1 MQAHVRVLR
10 HSGTVLLYCS
20 AICGLRLKAMY
31 GEWRG
36 GGAGSLRSIGPRRRG
51 STGWCGS
58 FSLTAPTPPIRTTTG
73 AAQCASLGHAHHS
86 VTDSDAQPTA
96 DDVNCAQ
103 HTTCK
108 LACNEHATCNTVTA
122 KPAPCNMI
130 RRRLRF
136 AHRHRCAV
144 RPRGTMLM
152 TRPRLMRRPRSA
164 FVSHVV

>member
-1 MQAHVRVLR
+1 MVR
-10 HSGTVLLYCS
+10 LLLANGADAAYKDNDR
-20 AICGLRLKAMY
+20 CGPVRIA
-31 GEWRG
+31 R
-36 GGAGSLRSIGPRRRG
+36 PRA
-51 STGWCGS
+51 C
-58 FSLTAPTPPIRTTTG
+58 
-73 AAQCASLGHAHHS
+73 